1 MTIVELLCG
10 TRWYYHDKTGS
21 TCGNTTGISGST
33 TGSIMYHHVY
43 TMSPVVVPTGTGG
56 IPTVVND
63 TTTLNKLVITHELLL
78 HKLPRQL
85 GIVA

>member
-43 TMSPVVVPTGTGG
+43 TMSPVVVPTGSTNSSAWYYYIEQTGYN
-56 IPTVVND
+56 TSC
-63 TTTLNKLVITHELLL
+63 ELLL